1 MPTSSV
7 KAVLAESVLKI
18 LAASVIME
26 TPPSRDEVYIS
37 KDIVLLVW
45 FTQGFP
51 SNIPKTNYFLV

>member
-1 MPTSSV
+1 MPAPSV
-7 KAVLAESVLKI
+7 KAVSAESVLKI

-45 FTQGFP
+45 FTQGFL
-51 SNIPKTNYFLV
+51 SNIPKPNYFLV